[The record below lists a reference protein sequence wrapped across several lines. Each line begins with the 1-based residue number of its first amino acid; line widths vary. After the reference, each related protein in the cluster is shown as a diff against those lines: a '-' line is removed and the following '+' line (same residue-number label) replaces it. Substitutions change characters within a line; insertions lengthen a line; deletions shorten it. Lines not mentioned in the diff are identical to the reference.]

1 MLSFLYSIAG
11 FIVALGILV
20 AVHEFGHFWVARKL
34 GIRVL
39 RFSVGFGKAIWSRT
53 ADDGTVYAIGA
64 IPLGGYVKM
73 LDEHEGDVAPEEQPF
88 AFNRQPLWKR
98 ALVVLAGPM
107 FNFFF
112 AIFAYSLVF
121 VVGVEGI
128 TPVVD
133 KVIEGSVAEQD
144 GFKRGDTLL
153 SVDGRKLN
161 TWQDQR
167 LYLFSKA
174 LARKTVEY
182 EVITA
187 EDRSVTRDL
196 DLSKVPMSQIDAGLV
211 ARGIGLI
218 GWYPEVLPVL
228 DTVIGGRPA
237 EKAGLQ
243 KGDQITAIDG
253 QSVNSWNEVV
263 NIISSSPDQEIQ
275 VDFKRDGAART
286 VFIVPDS
293 VAEGDK
299 QIGQVG
305 ITVKPIEFPEERL
318 VNVRYG
324 LFESME
330 RGVET
335 TWMMSVL
342 TLRMLAKMLTLE
354 VSSKNISGPLTIAQY
369 AGKSAQIGFTSFF
382 LFLAIVSVSLGVLNL
397 LPIPILDGG
406 HLLYY
411 AAEAVTGKPVSEKV
425 MIWGQ
430 QVGILM
436 LFLLMSL
443 AIYNDLGRLLN

>member
-1 MLSFLYSIAG
+1 
-11 FIVALGILV
+11 
-20 AVHEFGHFWVARKL
+20 
-34 GIRVL
+34 
-39 RFSVGFGKAIWSRT
+39 
-53 ADDGTVYAIGA
+53 
-64 IPLGGYVKM
+64 
-73 LDEHEGDVAPEEQPF
+73 
-88 AFNRQPLWKR
+88 
-98 ALVVLAGPM
+98 
-107 FNFFF
+107 
-112 AIFAYSLVF
+112 
-121 VVGVEGI
+121 
-128 TPVVD
+128 
-133 KVIEGSVAEQD
+133 
-144 GFKRGDTLL
+144 
-153 SVDGRKLN
+153 
-161 TWQDQR
+161 
-167 LYLFSKA
+167 
-174 LARKTVEY
+174 
-182 EVITA
+182 
-187 EDRSVTRDL
+187 
-196 DLSKVPMSQIDAGLV
+196 MSQIDAGLV

-218 GWYPEVLPVL
+218 GWYPEVPPVL

-237 EKAGLQ
+237 DKAGLQ

-253 QSVNSWNEVV
+253 QSVISWNEVV
-263 NIISSSPDQEIQ
+263 NIISSSPGQEIQ

-293 VAEGDK
+293 VADGDK

-324 LFESME
+324 VFESME